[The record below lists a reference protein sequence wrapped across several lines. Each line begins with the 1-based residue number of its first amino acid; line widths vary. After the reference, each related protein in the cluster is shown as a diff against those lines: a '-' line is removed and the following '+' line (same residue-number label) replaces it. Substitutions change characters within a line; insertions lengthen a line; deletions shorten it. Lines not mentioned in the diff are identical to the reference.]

1 MTDPVSA
8 GLAVAGQALSLGTAV
23 AHALDR
29 PDDVD
34 RAAYVGIARGHLAR
48 CVEGYRR
55 AKHPGRRRHFAVV
68 GARWAGAL
76 REYEAQNG
84 RASTVPVLPWE

>member
-1 MTDPVSA
+1 MTDPLSA
-8 GLAVAGQALSLGTAV
+8 GLNLGAQAIGLGTAV

-34 RAAYVGIARGHLAR
+34 RANYVGIARGHIAR

-55 AKHPGRRRHFAVV
+55 AKHPGRRRRYAIA

-84 RASTVPVLPWE
+84 RPSSVPVLPWE